1 MNGIFKA
8 FFFFAVALPMFSA
21 AAGEYRVGSFNILGG
36 DVSQPDNAE
45 RAAVGSALVGFYGF
59 DIIGFQEMRKP
70 QAEIYLKAGEYAI
83 SGEVV
88 APNIEVPG
96 WMRWGNFIFY
106 KKENCHDYFVE
117 ICRTASGT
125 DV

>member
-8 FFFFAVALPMFSA
+8 FFFFAVALPMLST
-21 AAGEYRVGSFNILGG
+21 AAGEYKVGSFNILGG

-70 QAEIYLKAGEYAI
+70 QAEIYLKARLNTPFP
-83 SGEVV
+83 GEVV

-96 WMRWGNFIFY
+96 VDALGKFHIL
-106 KKENCHDYFVE
+106 
-117 ICRTASGT
+117 
-125 DV
+125 